1 LTKKIALIRGDG
13 TGPELVDAMLT
24 VLNAVGTKA
33 EIVTCDAGLEWWQK
47 HGGPSFI
54 PPETWQIL
62 KSADACYKGPTTTLP
77 TPDTPR
83 SVAVS
88 IRQFFDLYANIRP
101 IKTLPNRVGPL
112 GEVDFVCVREATEG
126 LYTGLEHRLSDDCA
140 ISIRKITRKACT
152 RISKYAFEMAREKGW
167 NKVIAIN
174 KGNILKETDGFFLK
188 IVEDVG
194 NGYQEIEWEPYFIDN
209 FSQQLVKNPQ
219 RFNQNIVM
227 STNLFMDVISE
238 EASGLVGSIG
248 CIYSANIGEKYAM
261 FEPAHGSAPK
271 YKGMNKVNP
280 TATILSGAWM
290 LEYIGEKELADSI
303 FKATFDI
310 IAEGKHVTYDLNG
323 RETTSGMAGSI
334 AEKAKSILASS

>member
-1 LTKKIALIRGDG
+1 MPKKIALIRGDG
-13 TGPELVDAMLT
+13 VGPELVDAMLT

-33 EIVTCDAGLEWWQK
+33 EITTCDGGLEWWQA

-54 PPETWQIL
+54 PPESWDLL

-77 TPDTPR
+77 TPDTPK

-101 IKTLPNRVGPL
+101 IKTLPNQVGPL
-112 GEVDFVCVREATEG
+112 GEVDFVCVREGTEG

-140 ISIRKITRKACT
+140 ITIRKITRKACT
-152 RISKYAFEMAREKGW
+152 RIAKYAFNMAREKSW
-167 NKVIAIN
+167 KKVIVIH
-174 KGNILKETDGFFLK
+174 KGNILKETDGLFLK
-188 IVEDVG
+188 IVEEVAKNYSDV
-194 NGYQEIEWEPYFIDN
+194 ELEPYFIDN
-209 FSQQLVKNPQ
+209 FAQQLVKNPQ
-219 RFNQNIVM
+219 RFNENIVM

-238 EASGLVGSIG
+238 EASGLIGSIG
-248 CIYSANIGEKYAM
+248 CVYSANIGDKYAM

-290 LEYIGEKELADSI
+290 LDYLGEKDLSDAI
-303 FKATFDI
+303 FKATFDVL
-310 IAEGKHVTYDLNG
+310 AEGVTVTYDLKGNAS
-323 RETTSGMAGSI
+323 TSGMAEVI
-334 AEKAKSILASS
+334 AKKAKDALAQS